1 MILLRVRYTRHTAAQ
16 KKKLV
21 NKKIK
26 KFKQQT
32 KKPKCASIR
41 QRKARKD
48 VHVLM
53 INLQSICINKK

>member
-21 NKKIK
+21 NKRK

-53 INLQSICINKK
+53 INLQSIFINKK